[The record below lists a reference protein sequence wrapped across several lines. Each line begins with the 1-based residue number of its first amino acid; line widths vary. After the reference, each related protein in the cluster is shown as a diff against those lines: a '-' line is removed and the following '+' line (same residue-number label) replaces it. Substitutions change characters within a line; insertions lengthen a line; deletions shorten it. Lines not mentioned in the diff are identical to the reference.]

1 MTLDIMESD
10 VPIIV
15 GSDRAGILTLKATI
29 DNTLSSAMNLTVYD
43 SARIVL
49 TRDRDPQV

>member
-15 GSDRAGILTLKATI
+15 GSDTVGTLTLKTKI
-29 DNTLSSAMNLTVYD
+29 DNILTSEMNLTVYD